1 MNTHT
6 LKSTLMVLRQRPSQV
21 VFCISLLLSL
31 LALLTTQLNRDGMLY
46 VTAAEAFIDEGYA
59 GARAIFPWPFMPM
72 IMGITAKLT
81 GLSPEHAARTLNA
94 LFMAGAS
101 ALLVDSARRLHKESV
116 WWVALVLLA
125 IPGINEYRNE
135 LLREFGYWFF
145 VLLSF
150 WLALKWDEHPSWI
163 GYLTV
168 VSALA
173 CAALFRPEAVVLY
186 AALLGWQ
193 ATSTIG
199 GERRRRMVM
208 LIAPAAAAG
217 ILLLAFFF
225 SGLLGERLTG
235 ELNRLSF
242 ARFDAKSQI
251 VAQAL
256 IEYARHNAGTI
267 LFLGSLALVPLKIIQ
282 KLGPF
287 NIPLAYLILT
297 YARSAP
303 RPSFGLFSWGWII
316 TLLILGVFVTDLH
329 FLAGRYV
336 GLTLFFL
343 TPMVGFCLW
352 RMISDHPRLKTPTLV
367 CAGFLMLAN
376 VISLHDTKSHYR
388 EAGSWLKA
396 DATPS
401 DRVYIDSGR
410 TAFYA
415 GWRKIDLAPRHDQ
428 AALESALKKRS
439 YSLYVLE
446 LKSKETVLDQTIDKL
461 PLRIIKEFRSPN
473 GDRVII
479 ATPDTSAA
487 P

>member
-1 MNTHT
+1 MNTR
-6 LKSTLMVLRQRPSQV
+6 LVKPTLMALRERPSQV

-46 VTAAEAFIDEGYA
+46 VTAAEAYINEGYA
-59 GARAIFPWPFMPM
+59 GARAVFSWPFMPM
-72 IMGITAKLT
+72 IMGITAKIT
-81 GLSPEHAARTLNA
+81 RLSPEHSAHALNA
-94 LFMAGAS
+94 LFMAGAC

-116 WWVALVLLA
+116 WWVALALLA

-150 WLALKWDEHPSWI
+150 WLALKWHKQPSWI
-163 GYLTV
+163 GYLAIL
-168 VSALA
+168 SALA
-173 CAALFRPEAVVLY
+173 CATLFRPEAVVLY

-193 ATSTIG
+193 ATSTAG
-199 GERRRRMVM
+199 SERRQRMVM
-208 LIAPAAAAG
+208 LIAPAAGAG
-217 ILLLAFFF
+217 ILLILLFF
-225 SGLLGERLTG
+225 SGQLGERLTSDF
-235 ELNRLSF
+235 NRISL
-242 ARFDAKSQI
+242 ARFDAKTQI

-267 LFLGSLALVPLKIIQ
+267 LFFGSLALAPIKIIQ

-287 NIPLAYLILT
+287 NIPLAYFILT
-297 YARSAP
+297 CARSTP
-303 RPSFGLFSWGWII
+303 RPSLGLFSWGGII
-316 TLLILGVFVTDLH
+316 TLLILGVFVSDLQ

-343 TPMVGFCLW
+343 APMVGFCLW
-352 RMISDHPRLKTPTLV
+352 RMVSDHPRLKLPTLA

-376 VISLHDTKSHYR
+376 VVSLHDTKSHYR
-388 EAGSWLKA
+388 EAGTWLKS
-396 DATPS
+396 DTTPS
-401 DRVYIDSGR
+401 DRIYIDSGR

-439 YSLYVLE
+439 HSLYVLE
-446 LKSKETVLDQTIDKL
+446 LKGKETDLDQTIEKL
-461 PLRIIKEFRSPN
+461 PLRIIKEFRSRN

-479 ATPDTSAA
+479 ATPDTSS
-487 P
+487 PP